1 MVVHPFAFCDHKLWN
16 HPKTTPFHAESD
28 AATVKEHNKIKRLQG
43 KAPTKRKTHGKTRG
57 GRGPLG
63 GMALRVYVQAHRSE
77 IWNGLYALDVHRE
90 VHICVLLLSRIVTEC
105 NIK

>member
-1 MVVHPFAFCDHKLWN
+1 MVYAMKSAQIIRKN
-16 HPKTTPFHAESD
+16 
-28 AATVKEHNKIKRLQG
+28 IKRYHATPL
-43 KAPTKRKTHGKTRG
+43 
-57 GRGPLG
+57 RGPVPPST
-63 GMALRVYVQAHRSE
+63 MYVYVQAHRSE